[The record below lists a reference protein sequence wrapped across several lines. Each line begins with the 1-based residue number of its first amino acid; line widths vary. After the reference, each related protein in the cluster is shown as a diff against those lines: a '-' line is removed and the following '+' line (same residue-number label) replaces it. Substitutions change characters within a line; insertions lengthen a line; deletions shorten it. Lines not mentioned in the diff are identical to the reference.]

1 VGSVRKGKLP
11 VNARVAGDG
20 AERLG
25 STTANTGVWRGEN
38 TNGEAGH
45 TADAEKDGRCR
56 KG

>member
-11 VNARVAGDG
+11 VNARVAEDG

-25 STTANTGVWRGEN
+25 STTANTVVWRGEN
-38 TNGEAGH
+38 TNGDAGH